1 MPVSAAARSLALRCE
16 PRVNELARRMA
27 REQFEKLPGYDRL
40 PDDVKDLEIAA
51 TARHGIRLFLRG
63 VGDPQ
68 GTSGTLH
75 LFRERAA
82 QRAEEGLPLHL
93 LLRTHSLGMYV
104 LWQALREASEPGEE
118 AALIELVD
126 VLLASHHRIVGGVA
140 EAYVDERSALEADA
154 RARRSSLVRGFL
166 DGVILPG
173 HVLLDEL
180 GLDGGAAVFALDL
193 SEDDP
198 RHGEAPSQQA
208 ATPATTANIGPPGD
222 AGHVGH
228 VGHVGHAGDAGRTEH
243 ARDAARAGS
252 VGERR
257 RGRRLQRALD
267 QAFGTD
273 VWALFDGRTARGV
286 VPAACEPPE
295 DLALRLSRAAGT
307 PVRVAITSAEGPD
320 DVPEAARTA
329 REILRVARACGLA
342 PGLHH
347 MEDVL
352 LEFHL
357 SRPSRGS
364 DRIAALLDPL
374 VGRPGLV
381 DTLRVHLARQ
391 QDRRATA
398 AALDLHP
405 NTVDNRLARIRQLTG
420 IDLASPRG
428 TALAIAALLLR
439 DAASSAS
446 SEAVVRTRSGL
457 EGPAVRP

>member
-27 REQFEKLPGYDRL
+27 REQFERLPGYDRL

-68 GTSGTLH
+68 GASGTLH

-104 LWQALREASEPGEE
+104 LWQALREAAEPGEE

-126 VLLASHHRIVGGVA
+126 VLLASHHRIVGDVA

-180 GLDGGAAVFALDL
+180 GPVGGATVFALDL
-193 SEDDP
+193 SEEGP
-198 RHGEAPSQQA
+198 RHDEAPPHQA
-208 ATPATTANIGPPGD
+208 ATPATTANSGPPGD
-222 AGHVGH
+222 AD
-228 VGHVGHAGDAGRTEH
+228 HAGDADPAGRTEH
-243 ARDAARAGS
+243 ARDAARAES

-286 VPAACEPPE
+286 VPVACEPPD

-342 PGLHH
+342 PGLHR

-439 DAASSAS
+439 DAASS
-446 SEAVVRTRSGL
+446 EAVVRTRSGPD
-457 EGPAVRP
+457 GPAVRP